1 MNTQFKIT
9 CLFSIATVLLATG
22 CLVKETVTVNGDVR
36 EQDLKFKRPIKE
48 AIENTEHPQNDY

>member
-1 MNTQFKIT
+1 MKFKLT
-9 CLFSIATVLLATG
+9 CLFSFAALMLVTG
-22 CLVKETVTVNGDVR
+22 CLVRETVTVNGEVK